1 MYFFLKVLFFI
12 YLILFPFGQL
22 GRIELNTELR
32 LHLIDSVVGIIAL
45 IGVYGWWR
53 KKLKTPPYA
62 REFLMFLIVVI
73 FSLALNFPSVSF
85 LQFLSGSLYFVRLI
99 AYFLFYLTLW
109 NLFRDK
115 TWQEK
120 VPGLL
125 LTVGFFVIL
134 FGYFQYIFFPDLG
147 ILSEFG
153 WDPHLFRL
161 AGTFLD
167 TGFTG
172 ILIVLFT
179 VVLFSRIWNRVERN
193 FPLFPFGLVALAV
206 TYSRASYLAYIIAS
220 LVFYIVRRK
229 LLWVIG
235 VVLTLAVLILLL
247 PKPEIESVNLART
260 STITYRVNNYKRAL
274 EVIGQNPVF
283 GVGYNIYRYTQDD
296 PGSHGAS
303 GADSSLL
310 LLLATTGIAGFL
322 VFLQLVLKITLD
334 AWLKRN
340 TQMGIALLASLGA
353 VGAHSFFDNSLFYPW
368 VLGWLLILLASQD

>member
-1 MYFFLKVLFFI
+1 MT
-12 YLILFPFGQL
+12 
-22 GRIELNTELR
+22 R
-32 LHLIDSVVGIIAL
+32 
-45 IGVYGWWR
+45 
-53 KKLKTPPYA
+53 
-62 REFLMFLIVVI
+62 
-73 FSLALNFPSVSF
+73 
-85 LQFLSGSLYFVRLI
+85 
-99 AYFLFYLTLW
+99 
-109 NLFRDK
+109 
-115 TWQEK
+115 
-120 VPGLL
+120 
-125 LTVGFFVIL
+125 FFVIL

-283 GVGYNIYRYTQDD
+283 GVGYNLYRYTQDD

-368 VLGWLLILLASQD
+368 VLGWLLILLATQD